1 MNGWRA
7 VRAVAL
13 RDLRAETRGG
23 ELIPAMTQFVVLALI
38 IANFAFDLDRV
49 SAPRISP
56 GVLWMVIVFTALI
69 AFGRAFAADRE
80 NGSLDA
86 MLLSPAGAAAIFLGK
101 ALAAVVFMLVI
112 EAFLL
117 PGMAV
122 FLGSPINL
130 EVVAAVVLATLGM
143 AALGSLFAAL
153 AARTRAREI
162 LLPVL
167 VLPLWIP
174 LIVVGSRAVEEAMGG
189 GALQGQPL
197 PLLLDFDI
205 LFVVVATLA
214 ARFVLDD

>member
-86 MLLSPAGAAAIFLGK
+86 MLLSPAGAATIFLGK